1 MSLTSYRAAPPRAGG
16 VDWTAVRGNAGAL
29 GLPRRRFG
37 GWIGR
42 PGGDLLSRALRHS
55 TMGAGEFHGRVRDG
69 IGCRL
74 PAMATRSSN
83 PPPGRLPGKTVVR
96 QAAAATGKRGRADPK
111 GSHPG
116 DRRPPVRGRPSAAA
130 EGGGSG
136 AALCAGGAPPAD
148 NGCLSE
154 NDFPEDDSP
163 GDDFHAWWQVTRLA
177 GQVWPRTAA
186 PNRGYRAARAIRTS

>member
-96 QAAAATGKRGRADPK
+96 LAAAATGKRGRADPK
-111 GSHPG
+111 GSHRG
-116 DRRPPVRGRPSAAA
+116 IAGRPSAAA
-130 EGGGSG
+130 HPRPPRVGVLVLRCVRVEPRQPTMAVCLRMISLRMIPLGMISMHGG
-136 AALCAGGAPPAD
+136 
-148 NGCLSE
+148 
-154 NDFPEDDSP
+154 
-163 GDDFHAWWQVTRLA
+163 R
-177 GQVWPRTAA
+177 
-186 PNRGYRAARAIRTS
+186 